1 MSINTEIMKRISVHV
16 VGDVQGV
23 GFRHFT
29 LTQARRLGVEGWVR
43 NEPDGSVRLQA
54 EGEEDALEELIDAVK
69 KGPCTARVESV
80 NVNWETA
87 TDEFS
92 AFRVRYI

>member
-16 VGDVQGV
+16 VGKVQGV

-43 NEPDGSVRLQA
+43 NEPDGSVRLKA
-54 EGEEDALEELIDAVK
+54 EGEEEALEELIGAVK
-69 KGPCTARVESV
+69 RGPCTARVENV
-80 NVNWETA
+80 NVNWEAA

-92 AFRVRYI
+92 EFRVRYI